1 MPHPPP
7 PVPEMTHFRTCTL
20 CEAMC
25 GLAIEAV
32 DGRVVSIR
40 GDADDPF
47 SRGHICP
54 KAVALQ
60 DIHADPDRIRTPL
73 RRTEA
78 GWEEV
83 SWPEAL
89 DEAAR
94 GLRAVQAR
102 HGRDAVAVYQ
112 GNPTVH
118 NYGTLLFAPGFVR
131 ALGTRSRYSATSV
144 DQLPHH
150 LAAHLVLGHQL
161 LVPIPDIDRT
171 GFLLILGANPAVSNG
186 SMMTAPD
193 ASGRIRAIRERGGT
207 VVLVDPRRTE
217 TAALADRHLFIR
229 PGTDALLLMALL
241 HVVFADGAAR
251 PGRLAEHTDGMDTV
265 RRLAQAFPPEAVE
278 DATGIAAG
286 EIRALAGAF
295 AAAPSA
301 VCYGRFGV
309 STQEFGGL
317 AQWLITVLNL
327 VTGNLDRP
335 GGAMLTSPA
344 VDVVKKTGRGSLGR
358 RRSRFRGLPEF
369 GGEMPV
375 AALADEILTPGE
387 GQVRALVTSAGNPVL
402 SSPNG
407 SRLDAALASLDFMVS
422 VDFYLNETTRHAHL
436 LLPPTSPLEHG
447 HYDLAFHLLA
457 VRDTAKFSPA
467 LFPAPPGALHDWQIF
482 LGLQERLERG
492 PKARLKAAALRRLG
506 PEGLLDLA
514 LRTGPRGAGIVPVRR
529 GLTLRRLRRHPHGID
544 FGPLVPRLPGRL
556 MTHDGRI
563 HAAPEP
569 FVRDAERLRAR
580 LADGARDTAGGF
592 DLLLIGRRQLR
603 SNNSWMHNHERL
615 VRGKDRC
622 TLMMHP
628 ADAAARGVAPGARVR
643 LRSRTGTVEIAAEV
657 TDALMPGVVSLP
669 HGWGHARAGV
679 RLAVAREHP
688 GASANDVTDELRVD
702 ALSGNAALNGVPVA
716 VEAVDAAESNK
727 SVESVGA
734 TEGIG

>member
-1 MPHPPP
+1 
-7 PVPEMTHFRTCTL
+7 MTHFRTCTL

-25 GLAIEAV
+25 GLAIEAEG
-32 DGRVVSIR
+32 GRVVSIR

-60 DIHADPDRIRTPL
+60 DVHADPDRLRQPL
-73 RRTEA
+73 RRTGD
-78 GWEEV
+78 GWEAV
-83 SWPEAL
+83 SWKEAL
-89 DEAAR
+89 DETAR
-94 GLRAVQAR
+94 RLREVQAR

-118 NYGTLLFAPGFVR
+118 NYGTLLFAPGFIR

-150 LAAHLVLGHQL
+150 LAAHVVLGHQL

-171 GFLLILGANPAVSNG
+171 HFLLILGANPAVSNG

-193 ASGRIRAIRERGGT
+193 ASGRIRAIRARGGT

-217 TAALADRHLFIR
+217 SAALADRHLFIR

-241 HVVFADGAAR
+241 NVVFADGLAN
-251 PGRLAEHTDGMDTV
+251 PGRLAEHTDGIDAV
-265 RRLAQAFPPEAVE
+265 RRLADAFPPEAVAQ
-278 DATGIAAG
+278 ATGIGADA
-286 EIRALAGAF
+286 IRELARAF

-344 VDVVKKTGRGSLGR
+344 VDVVRQTGRGSLGR
-358 RRSRFRGLPEF
+358 RRSRLRGLPEF
-369 GGEMPV
+369 SGELPV
-375 AALADEILTPGE
+375 AALADEILTPGG

-407 SRLDAALASLDFMVS
+407 GRLDDALRSLDFMVS
-422 VDFYLNETTRHAHL
+422 VDFYLNETTRHAHIV
-436 LLPPTSPLEHG
+436 LPPTSPLEHG

-457 VRDTAKFSPA
+457 VRNTAKFSPP
-467 LFPAPPGALHDWQIF
+467 LFAAAPGALHDWEIF
-482 LGLQERLERG
+482 LGLRERLERG
-492 PKARLKAAALRRLG
+492 LAARVKAATLRRLG
-506 PEGLLDLA
+506 PEGMLDLA
-514 LRTGPRGAGIVPVRR
+514 LRTGPRGAGFVPFRR
-529 GLTLRRLRRHPHGID
+529 GLTLKRLRRHPHGID
-544 FGPLVPRLPGRL
+544 FGPLEPRLPERL
-556 MTHDGRI
+556 MTNDRRI

-569 FVRDAERLRAR
+569 FVRDVERLRAR
-580 LADGARDTAGGF
+580 LASGVGSAAAGF

-603 SNNSWMHNHERL
+603 SNNSWMHNYERL

-622 TLMMHP
+622 TLMIHP
-628 ADAAARGVAPGARVR
+628 TDAAARGIETGARVR
-643 LRSRTGTVEIAAEV
+643 LGSRTGSVEVAAEV

-679 RLAVAREHP
+679 RLSVAREHA
-688 GASANDVTDELRVD
+688 GASVNDVTDELLVD

-716 VEAVDAAESNK
+716 VKAVSEPDSGVSAD
-727 SVESVGA
+727 SVESVDAVEQVDG
-734 TEGIG
+734 